1 MHICILLDDR
11 IPLSKDTVADALFE
25 DKIFYRS
32 DTPGS
37 VDESDSSSPTSTP
50 GMQDPSPV
58 GKGNYMLEPL
68 VEEDR
73 LV

>member
-1 MHICILLDDR
+1 MHVCILLDDR

-37 VDESDSSSPTSTP
+37 VDESDSSSPTSSP

-58 GKGNYMLEPL
+58 AIKRQLYAGTTCG
-68 VEEDR
+68 R
-73 LV
+73 G